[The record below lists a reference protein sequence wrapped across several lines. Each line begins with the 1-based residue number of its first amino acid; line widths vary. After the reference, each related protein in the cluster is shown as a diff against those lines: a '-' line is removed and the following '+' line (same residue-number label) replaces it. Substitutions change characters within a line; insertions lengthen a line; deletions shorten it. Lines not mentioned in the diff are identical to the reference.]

1 MMASLIALEQMRLH
15 DEIAIME
22 TLLRDIP
29 EGDRLF
35 VLAQSMKNVTDRQI
49 TYTSTGCSEWDI
61 TLDLRP
67 IEERK

>member
-1 MMASLIALEQMRLH
+1 MMANLIALEQMRLH
-15 DEIAIME
+15 DEIAVME
-22 TLLRDIP
+22 TLLRGIS

-35 VLAQSMKNVTDRQI
+35 VLAQAMKNVTDHQI

-67 IEERK
+67 VEDRK